1 MANDVAFHPLAF
13 SDLEAL
19 DDFIARDSPERAASF
34 VGRIRQFCESL
45 AEFPERGRLREDFGA
60 GIRTLS
66 FDAGLSSLTDS
77 SVVPLLSCAF
87 SMRARTMARSL
98 SRERSIL

>member
-13 SDLEAL
+13 ADLEAL

-66 FDAGLSSLTDS
+66 FERRIVVAYRLERRAVVVLRVFYAGQDYGPES
-77 SVVPLLSCAF
+77 F
-87 SMRARTMARSL
+87 
-98 SRERSIL
+98 

>member
-1 MANDVAFHPLAF
+1 MANDVAFHPLAL

-19 DDFIARDSPERAASF
+19 DDFIAHDSRERAAAF

-66 FDAGLSSLTDS
+66 FERRIVVTYRFERRTVVVMRVFYAGQDYGPES
-77 SVVPLLSCAF
+77 F
-87 SMRARTMARSL
+87 
-98 SRERSIL
+98 

>member
-66 FDAGLSSLTDS
+66 FERRIVVAYRLERRTVVVLRVFYAGQDYGPES
-77 SVVPLLSCAF
+77 F
-87 SMRARTMARSL
+87 
-98 SRERSIL
+98 